1 LFGESKSMTRKFV
14 RRLILGT
21 FWNSLVYGVALF
33 GGAGTLDWW
42 RAWVVVGMIAAGTV
56 LTMLLVFRTRPDLL
70 EERMRGMV
78 QKGQPMVD
86 RLIVL
91 PFMVVYGLSIAFIGL
106 DVFRLQLLP
115 KPSVAVSS
123 LGLVLIV
130 AGWWIIALVFRE
142 NSFAA
147 PVVKHQAERE
157 HKVVDTGV
165 YSVVRHPMYAGIFI
179 FNVGIA
185 FWLAS
190 YAGAIA
196 ALVPMAFLA
205 VRIVFEERFLRQQL
219 TGYQAYTE
227 KVRYRLIPLVW

>member
-1 LFGESKSMTRKFV
+1 MTWKFV

-21 FWNSLVYGVALF
+21 LWNSLVYGIALF

-42 RAWVVVGMIAAGTV
+42 RAWIVVGMIAAGTV

-106 DVFRLQLLP
+106 DVFNLHLLP
-115 KPSVAVSS
+115 KPSVVISS

-130 AGWWIIALVFRE
+130 AGWWIIGLVFRE

-147 PVVKHQAERE
+147 PVIKHQTERE

-185 FWLAS
+185 LWLES

-196 ALVPMAFLA
+196 AIVPMAILA
-205 VRIVFEERFLRQQL
+205 VRILFEEKFLREKL
-219 TGYQAYTE
+219 AGYPAYLE
-227 KVRYRLIPLVW
+227 KVRYRLIPFVW

>member
-1 LFGESKSMTRKFV
+1 
-14 RRLILGT
+14 
-21 FWNSLVYGVALF
+21 
-33 GGAGTLDWW
+33 
-42 RAWVVVGMIAAGTV
+42 
-56 LTMLLVFRTRPDLL
+56 
-70 EERMRGMV
+70 
-78 QKGQPMVD
+78 
-86 RLIVL
+86 
-91 PFMVVYGLSIAFIGL
+91 
-106 DVFRLQLLP
+106 
-115 KPSVAVSS
+115 
-123 LGLVLIV
+123 VLIV

-147 PVVKHQAERE
+147 PVVKHQAERQ

-185 FWLAS
+185 SWLES

-219 TGYQAYTE
+219 TGYQAYRE